1 MKMTLSVGIAPNK
14 MLSKI
19 CSEINKPDGMKYL
32 PFDKQK
38 IHEFMKERKIR
49 DIPGIGSTM
58 Q

>member
-1 MKMTLSVGIAPNK
+1 MTSSVGIAPNK

-19 CSEINKPDGMKYL
+19 CSEINKPDGLTYL
-32 PFDKQK
+32 LFDKKK

>member
-1 MKMTLSVGIAPNK
+1 MKMTSSVGIAPNK

-19 CSEINKPDGMKYL
+19 CSEINKPDGLTYL
-32 PFDKQK
+32 LFDKKK